1 MDQQP
6 KKKMRESLTIKTSHV
21 APPDTNHHGNLF
33 GGKLMSDIDDAASI
47 AAGRFA
53 RKPVVTVSTDSVDFF
68 KPIRIGDAV
77 TLEAIVTWSGRTS
90 MEVFVKVVSEHLL
103 TGEKSIAAF
112 SFLTFVA
119 LDENGR
125 PTPVPKAVPESEE
138 EHWLNKTAETRAAH
152 RQARKKESKKLADFF
167 SNIQL

>member
-1 MDQQP
+1 MEQP
-6 KKKMRESLTIKTSHV
+6 QSKKMKDSLTIKTSHV
-21 APPDTNHHGNLF
+21 SPPDTNHHGNLF
-33 GGKLMSDIDDAASI
+33 GGKLMSDVDDVASI
-47 AAGRFA
+47 AAARFA

-77 TLEAIVTWSGRTS
+77 TMEAIVTWSGTTS
-90 MEVFVKVVSEHLL
+90 MEVFVKVLSEHLI

-125 PTPVPKAVPESEE
+125 PSPVPKAIPESEE
-138 EHWLNKTAETRAAH
+138 EHWLNKTAKSRAAH
-152 RQARKKESKKLADFF
+152 RQKRKKESRDLADFF
-167 SNIQL
+167 SNLSL